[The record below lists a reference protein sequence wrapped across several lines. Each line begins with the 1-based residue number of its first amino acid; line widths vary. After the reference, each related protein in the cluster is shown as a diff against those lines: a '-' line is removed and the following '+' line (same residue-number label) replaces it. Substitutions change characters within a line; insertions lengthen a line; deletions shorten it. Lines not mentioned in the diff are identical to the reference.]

1 MTKNGDI
8 DKYKYFGCGIGFDRK
23 GSFSF
28 LVTGLGK
35 NIIIFGVDMSSSTK
49 IDNRNKDIL
58 IIRKGSAQ
66 GLVHTL
72 SAEKMYSTNFTK
84 KDEKIEFAL

>member
-1 MTKNGDI
+1 
-8 DKYKYFGCGIGFDRK
+8 
-23 GSFSF
+23 
-28 LVTGLGK
+28 
-35 NIIIFGVDMSSSTK
+35 MSSSTK